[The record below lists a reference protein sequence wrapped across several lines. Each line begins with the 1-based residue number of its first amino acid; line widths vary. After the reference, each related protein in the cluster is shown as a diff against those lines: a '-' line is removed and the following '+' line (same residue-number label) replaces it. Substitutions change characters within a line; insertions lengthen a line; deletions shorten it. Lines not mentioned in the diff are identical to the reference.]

1 MRTLPLR
8 LIAEAEGAA
17 RELGPEGAVRDPMDG
32 VVPTH
37 ERDEDLGLGP
47 GHGVKAVTARS
58 AAGRFRV
65 VMASGPQTHRTPVPR
80 ITHKPPLGCGRQAT
94 AGKQVGSAGCGLVL
108 AAAAFGVHAERSV
121 RFTLGH
127 TASDEA
133 YEEMRAAGAI
143 AEDGA

>member
-65 VMASGPQTHRTPVPR
+65 VMASGPQTHRTPVPSGL
-80 ITHKPPLGCGRQAT
+80 TLQLGCGRQAT

-133 YEEMRAAGAI
+133 YEDMRAAGAI